1 MSHST
6 SRLSR
11 QFEQQQHI
19 EMGQKTH
26 PKDEKI
32 VQLLQQQGLI
42 KSEVKTRLKSE
53 VYRLHADEVVKINNY
68 AEHFGLN
75 AKQKLIDEILDLRR
89 ETMLSRLT
97 QAQVHSL

>member
-1 MSHST
+1 M
-6 SRLSR
+6 
-11 QFEQQQHI
+11 QQVASLRNLI
-19 EMGQKTH
+19 NTYILKMGQKIH

-53 VYRLHADEVVKINNY
+53 VYRLQTDEIVKINNY
-68 AEHFGLN
+68 AEHFGLS

-89 ETMLSRLT
+89 ENMISRLT
-97 QAQVHSL
+97 RVQTVAL

>member
-1 MSHST
+1 
-6 SRLSR
+6 
-11 QFEQQQHI
+11 
-19 EMGQKTH
+19 MGQKIH

-53 VYRLHADEVVKINNY
+53 VYRLQTDEIVKINNY
-68 AEHFGLN
+68 AEHFGLS

-89 ETMLSRLT
+89 ENMISRLT
-97 QAQVHSL
+97 RVQTVTL

>member
-1 MSHST
+1 MQVASLRNLINT
-6 SRLSR
+6 YILK
-11 QFEQQQHI
+11 
-19 EMGQKTH
+19 MGQKIH

-53 VYRLHADEVVKINNY
+53 VYRLQTDEIVKINNY
-68 AEHFGLN
+68 AEHFGLS

-89 ETMLSRLT
+89 ENMISRLT
-97 QAQVHSL
+97 RVQTVTL